1 MNKTI
6 GIFEAKTRFSELC
19 EQVAKTGKEIVVT
32 RRGKSVVRILPA
44 VADAGQDPVA
54 AAGVLDRLRENETLY
69 GKASR
74 MKQDFPD
81 VWLTRVSKAD
91 SPLDGE

>member
-32 RRGKSVVRILPA
+32 RRGKNVVRILPA

-81 VWLTRVSKAD
+81 VWQTRVSKAD